1 VEDRKAGS
9 AFRSLITPCIIV
21 VLMSAWVSAQQDARH
36 KKHHAMAMPGMGH
49 EVHTPASDLR
59 TALVAAWNAKKIDDL
74 ANLYSES
81 AVIILPDG
89 KLVTGRQSI
98 REYFQHLAARKS
110 HVSLISIGSDTS
122 PDLQV
127 EFGYFSESAG
137 DAASGSTEH
146 AGHNMDEEPE
156 IEGKYLLTVKRTGT
170 DWKIQEQVL
179 VLSAAAQ

>member
-1 VEDRKAGS
+1 
-9 AFRSLITPCIIV
+9 
-21 VLMSAWVSAQQDARH
+21 MVSVYLGAQQDAPR

-49 EVHTPASDLR
+49 EVHTPASDMR
-59 TALVAAWNAKKIDDL
+59 TALVAAWNAKKIDEL

-98 REYFQHLAARKS
+98 REYFQHLAGRKS

-127 EFGYFSESAG
+127 EFGYFSETG
-137 DAASGSTEH
+137 TDASSGSADH
-146 AGHNMDEEPE
+146 SAHHMDDETPDL
-156 IEGKYLLTVKRTGT
+156 EGKYLLVVKRTGT

-179 VLSAAAQ
+179 VLSTRSQ

>member
-1 VEDRKAGS
+1 MRHGKTGS
-9 AFRSLITPCIIV
+9 DCWGLIPPFIFV
-21 VLMSAWVSAQQDARH
+21 VLVSACLCAQQDTPH

-59 TALVAAWNAKKIDDL
+59 KALVAAWNAKKISDL

-81 AVIILPDG
+81 AVMILPDG

-98 REYFQHLAARKS
+98 REYYQQLANRKGQ
-110 HVSLISIGSDTS
+110 VSLISAGSETS

-127 EFGYFSESAG
+127 EFGYFSESG
-137 DAASGSTEH
+137 SDAANGNTDHSAH
-146 AGHNMDEEPE
+146 HMDTDPE
-156 IEGKYLLTVKRTGT
+156 IEGKYLLVVKRTGT

-179 VLSAAAQ
+179 VLSAAGH